1 MQQETAADPTLISSR
16 QVFSHRRAGIEI
28 ERWSTADGE
37 IERPVVRL
45 PRCAAVI
52 AQPTPATVVLVRQW
66 RYPVRRWTLE
76 IPAGTCHAGEAPAA
90 CARREL
96 IEEAGFTAIALVE
109 LFRFTTEH
117 GTGDEEMVL
126 FRASGLTPGRTSPD
140 QGELC
145 MPEIVRLDQLPG
157 LWRSGSIDDA
167 KTILAMAMLGIDLR
181 GC

>member
-1 MQQETAADPTLISSR
+1 MHQQTATDPALISSR
-16 QVFSHRRAGIEI
+16 LVFSHRRAAIEI

-37 IERPVVRL
+37 VERPVVRL

-52 AQPTPATVVLVRQW
+52 AQPTAETVVLVRQW

-76 IPAGTCHAGEAPAA
+76 IPAGTCQPGEAPAA

-96 IEEAGFTAIALVE
+96 AEEAGFMAIALVE

-126 FRASGLTPGRTSPD
+126 FRASGLAPGRTCPD
-140 QGELC
+140 PGELC
-145 MPEIVRLDQLPG
+145 LPEIVRLDQLPG

-167 KTILAMAMLGIDLR
+167 KTILAMAMLGVDLR
-181 GC
+181 SC